1 LDIQLL
7 LILLAL
13 GAAVGFFAGL
23 FGVGGGGI
31 MVPVLTT
38 LFVSLG
44 FPADQVV
51 HLALG
56 TSMAAIV
63 VTSFSSMRAHH
74 AKGAVRWPV
83 VRHIT
88 PGILLGTFAATFLA
102 SYLSSRHLAI
112 FFACFMAYVAVQM
125 VLNVKPRPQRE
136 LPGTLGLASVG
147 AVIGAISAL
156 VAIGGGSLSVP
167 YLTWCNVNIR
177 NAIATSAAIG
187 LPIALA
193 GTLGFLLNGWG
204 QDGLPAYTLGY
215 IYWPAVLLISGVS
228 YFITPLGAHLAHS
241 LPIPVLKKAFALL
254 LVLLSLKML
263 HSVF

>member
-1 LDIQLL
+1 MDIQLL

-147 AVIGAISAL
+147 AD
-156 VAIGGGSLSVP
+156 GGWARKSDETAVMVVEQRGP
-167 YLTWCNVNIR
+167 DPDIR
-177 NAIATSAAIG
+177 
-187 LPIALA
+187 
-193 GTLGFLLNGWG
+193 
-204 QDGLPAYTLGY
+204 QR
-215 IYWPAVLLISGVS
+215 SGNN
-228 YFITPLGAHLAHS
+228 YGD
-241 LPIPVLKKAFALL
+241 
-254 LVLLSLKML
+254 
-263 HSVF
+263 